1 MKCVFLFLFPDLN
14 VLYCNVVS
22 GIYLSYIYKIRD
34 VHYNSHN
41 NSLTM
46 RIPKN
51 GKSTTIYEKKLWDV
65 AREIQS
71 SYEDTFQL
79 KTQSFSI
86 LNVCLMQTV

>member
-51 GKSTTIYEKKLWDV
+51 GKSTTIYEKNSEMLPEKSKV
-65 AREIQS
+65 VMKIH
-71 SYEDTFQL
+71 F
-79 KTQSFSI
+79 
-86 LNVCLMQTV
+86 N